1 MLLGQNADGVRDE
14 ALLGLDRPA
23 MDDGDGFQYP
33 LQIIALGGVE
43 PVPQKR
49 REMIDGGV
57 GVGGGGA
64 IPACLSILVRRGFS
78 RDLRHDRARKRR
90 PVARP
95 PLRIG

>member
-1 MLLGQNADGVRDE
+1 VLLGQNADGVRDE
-14 ALLGLDRPA
+14 ALFGLDRPA
-23 MDDGDGFQYP
+23 MDDGDGFQHP

-57 GVGGGGA
+57 GVGGGA
-64 IPACLSILVRRGFS
+64 IPACLSILVRCRFS
-78 RDLRHDRARKRR
+78 RDLRHARARKRR